1 MDGILDRLFPAS
13 PVMGLLGDENM
24 LQQARQQGLLGLAA
38 GLLQAGGPSRTRTN
52 IGQAIGSGLITG
64 QQMYQQALDRQLQGQ
79 LTMEKVGEARRLR
92 EQQALA
98 RQLMPQLVQQGP
110 ATVAGM
116 QQLVTRD
123 EEGNLLPGYSPGAMQ
138 INQAAANALMSV
150 LPPADFAKVMD
161 AIKTQFEL
169 GKPPEPKTIKL
180 GEGEQAFAVGPGG
193 VATQIAAGTPK
204 VEKPVQYT
212 GDAATVALSAFGTA
226 DPNKLT
232 PEQRA
237 QIPQLIQQQK
247 VAVASAGATRVD
259 VSTGDKGGLKLI
271 EQVAKDLP
279 AQRSQAVEASR
290 VNTML
295 DDILK
300 LNQQR
305 TFSGLLAP
313 GFTGASQFLNSF
325 GINVAP
331 QMLAN
336 TREFQASTNLLV
348 LDFMGAM
355 GGAKGFSKEESA
367 ILYDAFPKII
377 DDPKS
382 RARIVQML
390 KRRND
395 RLIDDYNRNLD
406 TWNTFQRTGKLEFA
420 PVGGSQGVIPQDL
433 RDAARQQLGGQ

>member
-1 MDGILDRLFPAS
+1 M
-13 PVMGLLGDENM
+13 MGLLGEDQQQLA

-52 IGQAIGSGLITG
+52 IGQAIGAGLMGG
-64 QQMYQQALDRQLQGQ
+64 QQMYQKALEQQLQGQ

-92 EQQALA
+92 EQQAMA
-98 RQLMPQLVQQGP
+98 RQLMPQLVQQGAP
-110 ATVAGM
+110 TVEGM
-116 QQLVTRD
+116 QFPVTRD
-123 EEGNLLPGYSPGAMQ
+123 DEGNMLPGVAPGAMQ
-138 INQAAANALMSV
+138 INQVAANALRAL
-150 LPPADFAKVMD
+150 LPPAEFAKVMD
-161 AIKTQFEL
+161 AIKTQVEI
-169 GKPPEPKTIKL
+169 GKAPEPKTLTL
-180 GEGEQAFAVGPGG
+180 GENQQAYVIGPSG
-193 VATQIAAGTPK
+193 VATQIAAGPTK
-204 VEKPVQYT
+204 VEKPT
-212 GDAATVALSAFGTA
+212 GLTGEYSNIALSRFGTA
-226 DPNKLT
+226 DLSKLT
-232 PEQRA
+232 PA
-237 QIPQLIQQQK
+237 QLQQLPGLVEAQK
-247 VAVASAGATRVD
+247 RAVAEAGATKVD
-259 VSTGDKGGLKLI
+259 VSTGDKGGAKLI
-271 EQVAKDLP
+271 EKVAQDLP
-279 AQRSQAVEASR
+279 AQRSQAIEASR

-313 GFTGASQFLNSF
+313 GFTGAGQFLNSF

-367 ILYDAFPKII
+367 ILYDAFPKIV

-395 RLIDDYNRNLD
+395 RLIDDYNRNLE
-406 TWNTFQRTGKLEFA
+406 TWNQFQRTGKLEFA

-433 RDAARQQLGGQ
+433 RDAARQAIGGQ